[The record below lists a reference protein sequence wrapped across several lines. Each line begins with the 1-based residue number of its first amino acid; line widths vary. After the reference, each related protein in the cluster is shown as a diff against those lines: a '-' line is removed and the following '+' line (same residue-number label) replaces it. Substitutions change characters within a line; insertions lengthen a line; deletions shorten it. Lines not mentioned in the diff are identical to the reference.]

1 MSEPF
6 ILVFRKGFS
15 VAGPQGESGE
25 LAAFSGPSHRLAL
38 FWLSEHTDQSLML
51 GYFANEESLEERA
64 TRFIEKPLTTPTLA
78 LREADAQQLREQDSP
93 ATLPPFEGIFGTA
106 FSGYL
111 VKPDSVDESDQL
123 MLFYT
128 ADYRSEL
135 LGVFDA
141 VETLQVLT
149 AHYDRRRSQCLLC

>member
-1 MSEPF
+1 MGGGRVPP
-6 ILVFRKGFS
+6 G
-15 VAGPQGESGE
+15 
-25 LAAFSGPSHRLAL
+25 
-38 FWLSEHTDQSLML
+38 DQS
-51 GYFANEESLEERA
+51 GAAVPEPGRA
-64 TRFIEKPLTTPTLA
+64 RGKPA
-78 LREADAQQLREQDSP
+78 
-93 ATLPPFEGIFGTA
+93 PPFEGIFGTA

>member
-1 MSEPF
+1 MPEPST
-6 ILVFRKGFS
+6 LVFRKGFS
-15 VAGPQGESGE
+15 VAGPQDESGE
-25 LAAFSGPSHRLAL
+25 LAAFSAPHHQLAL
-38 FWLSEHTDQSLML
+38 FWLSEQTDHSLML
-51 GYFANEESLEERA
+51 GYFANERDLEERA
-64 TRFIEKPLTTPTLA
+64 TRFIDKPQTTPAVA
-78 LREADAQQLREQDSP
+78 LREADAQQLRAADSP

-111 VKPDSVDESDQL
+111 IKPDSEDESDQL